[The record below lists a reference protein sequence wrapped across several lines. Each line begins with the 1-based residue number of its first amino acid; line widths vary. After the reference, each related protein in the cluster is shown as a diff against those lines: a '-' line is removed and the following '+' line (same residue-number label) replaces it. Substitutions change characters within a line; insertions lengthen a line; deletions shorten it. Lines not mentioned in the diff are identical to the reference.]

1 MNEIIV
7 FTHTDA
13 DALSCM
19 INLNFALPKEKKV
32 YFHTNY
38 MNIKEKTN
46 EILDYYNKHKNEKLY
61 ILDISF
67 SDNKESLLE
76 LIKTG
81 IDIQFIDHHLY
92 PDGFFEEM
100 SKFPNFK
107 YLHKIDY
114 SAGLLTYA
122 FFGNNGKNNNLDYL
136 TKLIDKYDIW
146 RKDSEGFYEAK
157 LFNEYFFRN
166 SATMSIENLMY
177 KFIDNDYNFP
187 KDYENTINIIKKEI
201 QETRESLEKR
211 KLIHR
216 TKDICIIFSDK
227 YFNFIIADEFKDGRQ
242 CCIIVNDWGIV
253 RIRISEN
260 SVLTSEQK
268 DEIRLKFIGNKDVGH
283 QNAFTYRVKNVSFE
297 NIMSEIKSLSSY
309 IQGEIKKRDNL

>member
-7 FTHTDA
+7 FSHNDA
-13 DALSCM
+13 DALSCC
-19 INLNFALPKEKKV
+19 LNTHFAIPNEKFV

-38 MNIKEKTN
+38 MNINEKTN
-46 EILDYYNKHKNEKLY
+46 EILDYFSKHNNKKLY

-67 SDNKESLLE
+67 SDNKQSLLE

-81 IDIQFIDHHLY
+81 MDIQFIDHHLY
-92 PDGFFEEM
+92 DDGFFEEM
-100 SKFPNFK
+100 AKYDNFK
-107 YLHKIDY
+107 YLHKIGY

-146 RKDSEGFYEAK
+146 RKDSEDFYKAQ

-166 SATMSIENLMY
+166 TAIMSIENLMY

-187 KDYENTINIIKKEI
+187 KDYENTIQIIEKEI
-201 QETRESLEKR
+201 QETKESLEKR

-216 TKDICIIFSDK
+216 TNDICIMFSDK
-227 YFNFIIADEFKDGRQ
+227 YFNFVVSEEFKNKRQ
-242 CCIIVNDWGIV
+242 CCIIVNDWGII
-253 RIRISEN
+253 RIRLAEDCI
-260 SVLTSEQK
+260 LTPEQK
-268 DEIRLKFIGNKDVGH
+268 DNIRLKFIGNANIGH
-283 QNAFTYRVKNVSFE
+283 ENAFTYRIKNISFN
-297 NIMSEIKSLSSY
+297 NIME
-309 IQGEIKKRDNL
+309 EIKKLSTYIQSEINESK